1 MKIVLKI
8 ILKILGWKIGGITEI
23 QHDKYLVVVAPHT
36 SNWDFIYG
44 ILFAYQLPFKIQF
57 LAKSQLFTFA
67 YGWFFRVLGG
77 IPVDRTKK
85 NDLVSQVVD
94 IIDQKDKIV
103 VGIAPEGT
111 RKRTEKWKTGFY
123 YIAREANIPIAL
135 AFIDY
140 KTKTIGIDSIFF
152 TSDKKENDLKYIESI
167 YSKYQAK
174 YPMMFNNK
182 IS

>member
-44 ILFAYQLPFKIQF
+44 ILFAYQLPFKIHF

-85 NDLVSQVVD
+85 NDLFSTVVD

-103 VGIAPEGT
+103 VGIVLKELEKEQKSG
-111 RKRTEKWKTGFY
+111 KRVFITLP
-123 YIAREANIPIAL
+123 EANIPIAL

-152 TSDKKENDLKYIESI
+152 TSDKRK
-167 YSKYQAK
+167 
-174 YPMMFNNK
+174 
-182 IS
+182 